1 MKCLVLRRP
10 RGNRLEWF
18 QIRFGVL
25 VACIVLS
32 APLFAHLGWV
42 YWQPWSQRSAI
53 AYFRSRH
60 GARLDVIY
68 SPPFE
73 LARSLYIEPDWADAW
88 DTRAIAPIADLTT
101 LIDCWLSE
109 LPIGDDALPY
119 FSRLRDLTV
128 LDLSDTNI
136 TDTGIR
142 ELVALPSLKLLYI
155 DGTAVT
161 DACLNDLACIPSLE
175 LVSVHRTRVT
185 EDGIRRLHEMVAP
198 RKLSI
203 YHGNSKRRWAGT

>member
-1 MKCLVLRRP
+1 MKVLILRRP
-10 RGNRLEWF
+10 SNSRLQWF
-18 QIRFGVL
+18 QIRLGVL

-32 APLFAHLGWV
+32 APLFAHLGWM

-53 AYFRSRH
+53 AYFRSCD
-60 GARLDVIY
+60 GAHMDVIY
-68 SPPFE
+68 TPPFE
-73 LARSLYIEPDWADAW
+73 VARSLYIESDRANAW

-101 LIDCWLSE
+101 LVNCWLPE
-109 LPIGDDALPY
+109 LPIADDALPY
-119 FSRLRDLTV
+119 VSRLRHLRG
-128 LDLSDTNI
+128 LDLSDTDI
-136 TDTGIR
+136 TDAGIK

-185 EDGIRRLHEMVAP
+185 EDGIKRFREMVAP
-198 RKLSI
+198 REVSV
-203 YHGNSKRRWAGT
+203 YHGNSKRKWAGT